1 MGKVSAIYVI
11 ELFPGKVKIG
21 QTTDWVTRLSNYTH
35 SGIIEPVQFEVFQ
48 MEAIFLRDAERIVL
62 DRTAR
67 WAIHGEWRFCD
78 FEDAASVAREIH
90 AEVMAGHFEMPIA
103 KGTKP
108 PQKKSSR
115 RWEIGYAAKRYRG
128 EVGKIAPAFEVRR
141 RF

>member
-21 QTTDWVTRLSNYTH
+21 QTTDWDTRLSTYTH
-35 SGIIEPVQFEVFQ
+35 CGIIEPVQFEVFQ

-67 WAIHGEWRFCD
+67 WEIQGEWRFCD
-78 FEDAASVAREIH
+78 FETAASVARDIH

-103 KGTKP
+103 EK
-108 PQKKSSR
+108 QKQPRGRTR
-115 RWEIGYAAKRYRG
+115 REGRRYRG
-128 EVGKIAPAFEVRR
+128 SVGRISPAYEVSRR
-141 RF
+141 